1 MYPYRSNTNIYQ
13 KNTSINTR
21 ETNVS
26 VTKNDLKQD
35 KRLLELLEIAQQET
49 MQSLSTFDA
58 LIKNTALQ
66 QDVET
71 LRNAYLD
78 EVKHLKQLQEIS
90 YNISGKHI
98 TQPTQT
104 EPTSATEI
112 NIENVSS
119 EIEKALHQEME
130 QTDFF
135 RELLFAI
142 PETDLRDILFEIITD
157 KQDHC
162 IRLCFLFSK
171 YQ

>member
-13 KNTSINTR
+13 KNSSLNTR
-21 ETNVS
+21 ETNIDI
-26 VTKNDLKQD
+26 TKDDLKQD
-35 KRLLELLEIAQQET
+35 KRILQLLEVAQEET
-49 MQSLSTFDA
+49 LQSLSAFDA
-58 LIKNTALQ
+58 LIKNDALK

-78 EVKHLKQLQEIS
+78 EIKHLQQLQEIL
-90 YNISGKHI
+90 YHISGKSSQ
-98 TQPTQT
+98 TQPAVEPSLTQT
-104 EPTSATEI
+104 NAQ
-112 NIENVSS
+112 NISS
-119 EIEKALHQEME
+119 EIEKALFREME

-135 RELLFAI
+135 RELLLAM

>member
-21 ETNVS
+21 EASLS
-26 VTKNDLKQD
+26 VTKQDLKQD

-49 MQSLSTFDA
+49 IESLSAFEA
-58 LIKNTALQ
+58 LIKNEALQ
-66 QDVET
+66 PDIET

-78 EVKHLKQLQEIS
+78 EIKHLKLLQEIL
-90 YNISGKHI
+90 YNITGKPSSMQ
-98 TQPTQT
+98 QPTQST
-104 EPTSATEI
+104 ATETTHQ
-112 NIENVSS
+112 NVSS
-119 EIEKALHQEME
+119 EIEKTLHQEME

-135 RELLFAI
+135 RELLIAI

-171 YQ
+171 YK

>member
-90 YNISGKHI
+90 YNISGKHKI
-98 TQPTQT
+98 GR
-104 EPTSATEI
+104 AH
-112 NIENVSS
+112 V
-119 EIEKALHQEME
+119 
-130 QTDFF
+130 
-135 RELLFAI
+135 
-142 PETDLRDILFEIITD
+142 
-157 KQDHC
+157 
-162 IRLCFLFSK
+162 
-171 YQ
+171 

>member
-21 ETNVS
+21 ETTLS
-26 VTKNDLKQD
+26 VTKQDLKQD

-49 MQSLSTFDA
+49 MEALSAFDA
-58 LIKNTALQ
+58 LIKNEALQ
-66 QDVET
+66 PDIET

-78 EVKHLKQLQEIS
+78 EIKHLKLLQEIL
-90 YNISGKHI
+90 YNIFGKSSS
-98 TQPTQT
+98 TQQTEQPTTTKTVSQ
-104 EPTSATEI
+104 
-112 NIENVSS
+112 NVAS
-119 EIEKALHQEME
+119 EIEKTLHQEME

-135 RELLFAI
+135 RELLVAI

>member
-13 KNTSINTR
+13 KNSSLNTR
-21 ETNVS
+21 ETNMTI
-26 VTKNDLKQD
+26 TKDDLKQD
-35 KRLLELLEIAQQET
+35 KRILQLLEIAQQET
-49 MQSLSTFDA
+49 LQSLSAFDA
-58 LIKNTALQ
+58 LIKNDALK

-78 EVKHLKQLQEIS
+78 EIKHLQQLQEIL
-90 YNISGKHI
+90 YDISGKSSQ
-98 TQPTQT
+98 TQPETEQPSTEANTQ
-104 EPTSATEI
+104 
-112 NIENVSS
+112 NIAS
-119 EIEKALHQEME
+119 EIEKALFREME

-162 IRLCFLFSK
+162 VRLCFLFSK

>member
-90 YNISGKHI
+90 YNVAEANAPDTILQNIQSLIKKH
-98 TQPTQT
+98 
-104 EPTSATEI
+104 SF
-112 NIENVSS
+112 SS
-119 EIEKALHQEME
+119 Y
-130 QTDFF
+130 
-135 RELLFAI
+135 
-142 PETDLRDILFEIITD
+142 
-157 KQDHC
+157 
-162 IRLCFLFSK
+162 FLFYSITWK
-171 YQ
+171 SIFDY